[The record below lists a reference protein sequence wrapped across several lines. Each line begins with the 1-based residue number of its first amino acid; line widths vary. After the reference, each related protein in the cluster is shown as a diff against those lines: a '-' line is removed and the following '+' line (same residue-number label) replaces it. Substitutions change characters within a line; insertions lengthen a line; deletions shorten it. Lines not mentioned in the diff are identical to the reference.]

1 MTEFKK
7 LLVLCLLIA
16 LAIPQDTAFAQDMKK
31 ENEKPKIALALG
43 GGGARGAAHVGVLKV
58 LEENG
63 LKPDLIVGNSMGAI
77 VGGMYCAGVP
87 LEKIE
92 LLIRDGK
99 VKKAFK
105 PVPPVVQVF
114 KKIVHVFKFWGPED
128 YPGFYSGEALEKF
141 ISKQVEE
148 DRQKLETTS
157 PKFACT
163 AVDLMDGNAY
173 RLEEGDLAKA
183 LRASSSFPPLLQP
196 VPIEDHVFT
205 DGGVRSNVPTF
216 SAKGMGADYIIAVNV
231 DEKIEKID
239 RKQIDSYTE
248 LVNRLSSII
257 IYLRDKELLKQA
269 NLVIQPDVSGISVL
283 SVEKDDYIAAVKAGE
298 DAARKALPELKKAF
312 TARDGGTL
320 TSSLPQFATD
330 DQNYRNSKRL

>member
-1 MTEFKK
+1 MIEIRK
-7 LLVLCLLIA
+7 LAVICLLLS
-16 LAIPQDTAFAQDMKK
+16 LAIPNTALAQTSKQ
-31 ENEKPKIALALG
+31 ESVKPKIALALG

-58 LEENG
+58 LEEND

-77 VGGMYCAGVP
+77 VGGMYCSGVP
-87 LEKIE
+87 LAKIE

-114 KKIVHVFKFWGPED
+114 KKFVQVFKFWGKEE
-128 YPGFYSGEALEKF
+128 YPGFYSGESLEKF

-148 DRQKLETTS
+148 DRQNLETTS

-163 AVDLMDGNAY
+163 AVDLIDGNAY
-173 RLEEGDLAKA
+173 RLEEGNLAKA

-298 DAARKALPELKKAF
+298 EAARKSLPQLKKAF
-312 TARDGGTL
+312 AARDNGTL
-320 TSSLPQFATD
+320 ADKDTEKISSQ
-330 DQNYRNSKRL
+330 

>member
-1 MTEFKK
+1 MTKLTK
-7 LLVLCLLIA
+7 LLITGILSLLLCLTIPTA
-16 LAIPQDTAFAQDMKK
+16 SLAQTPGGGSK
-31 ENEKPKIALALG
+31 KPKIALTLG

-63 LKPDLIVGNSMGAI
+63 LKPDLVVGNSMGAI

-105 PVPPVVQVF
+105 PVPPVIQVF
-114 KKIVHVFKFWGPED
+114 KKLVHAFKFWGQED
-128 YPGFYSGEALEKF
+128 YPGFYSGKALEKF
-141 ISKQVEE
+141 IREQVGE
-148 DRQKLETTS
+148 DRDFIEKTS

-163 AVDLMDGNAY
+163 AVDLIDGKAY
-173 RLEEGDLAKA
+173 RLEDGELARA
-183 LRASSSFPPLLQP
+183 VRASSSFPPLLKP

-231 DEKIEKID
+231 DEKVETID
-239 RKQIDSYTE
+239 KEQIKSYTE

-257 IYLRDKELLKQA
+257 IFLRDKELLKQA
-269 NLVIQPDVSGISVL
+269 DLVIQPDVSGISVL
-283 SVEKDDYIAAVKAGE
+283 SVEQDDYAKAVKAGE
-298 DAARKALPELKKAF
+298 EAARKALPELKKAF
-312 TARDGGTL
+312 AARDRG
-320 TSSLPQFATD
+320 SLANKDLEKISTE
-330 DQNYRNSKRL
+330 

>member
-1 MTEFKK
+1 MTEIRK
-7 LLVLCLLIA
+7 LLVICLLIA
-16 LAIPQDTAFAQDMKK
+16 LVMPTNMASAQTPESKDV
-31 ENEKPKIALALG
+31 KPKIALALG

-87 LEKIE
+87 LGRIE

-114 KKIVHVFKFWGPED
+114 KKIVQVFKFWD
-128 YPGFYSGEALEKF
+128 QDDFPGFYSGKALEKF
-141 ISKQVEE
+141 ISEQVEE
-148 DRQKLETTS
+148 DRQKLESTS

-163 AVDLMDGNAY
+163 AVDLIDGNAY
-173 RLEEGDLAKA
+173 RLEAGDLARA
-183 LRASSSFPPLLQP
+183 LRASSSFPPLLKP
-196 VPIEDHVFT
+196 VPIDDHVFT

-231 DEKIEKID
+231 DEKIERID

-283 SVEKDDYIAAVKAGE
+283 SVEQEDYAAAVKAGE

-312 TARDGGTL
+312 AERDGDN
-320 TSSLPQFATD
+320 TSVS
-330 DQNYRNSKRL
+330 SE